1 MEIHV
6 ALAFGS
12 VIAGT
17 ALLGIVGAFLALP
30 VAATAQ
36 AFISSWLD
44 QRAGPGVPA
53 DSEPAKPATDHP
65 ADSEPAGN

>member
-6 ALAFGS
+6 ALAFGA

-17 ALLGIVGAFLALP
+17 ALLGIVGALLSLP

-36 AFISSWLD
+36 AFTTSWLD
-44 QRAGPGVPA
+44 RRDANN
-53 DSEPAKPATDHP
+53 SEQAETEGAAEQPDNEA
-65 ADSEPAGN
+65 